1 MASVLLAED
10 TAATRA
16 AIMLILQSAGHSVE
30 TAADGESAIACF
42 SPERHDLAVLDIW
55 LPKQSGLDVLRFIR
69 DQRSDFPVVVMSG
82 GGPGATLEQAS
93 LMADLYRA
101 DRILYKPFDDEELLG
116 AIRDLLDSRRAGGGS

>member
-1 MASVLLAED
+1 MASLLLAED

-16 AIMLILQSAGHSVE
+16 AITLILESAGHAVD
-30 TAADGESAIACF
+30 AVADGQAAIDRFA
-42 SPERHDLAVLDIW
+42 PDRHDLAVVDIW
-55 LPKQSGLDVLRFIR
+55 LPRLSGLDVLKAIR
-69 DQRSDFPVVVMSG
+69 DRQGDFPVIVMSG

-116 AIRDLLDSRRAGGGS
+116 AIRDLLDGRPQGADA